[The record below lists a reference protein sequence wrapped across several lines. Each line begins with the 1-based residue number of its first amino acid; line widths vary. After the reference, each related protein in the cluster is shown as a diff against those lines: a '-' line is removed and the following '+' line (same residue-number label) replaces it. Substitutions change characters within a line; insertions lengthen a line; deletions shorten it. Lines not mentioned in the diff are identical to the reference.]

1 MLCFLNEFFRKAG
14 FFRGDF
20 NEFFIEKGDLQC
32 SCKLFGDFTP
42 AGAIFPSDR
51 DDIGRLISSFDKTL
65 RFSVKENFL
74 SVKRYGM
81 NKMKNILRIKQ

>member
-42 AGAIFPSDR
+42 AGAIFLP
-51 DDIGRLISSFDKTL
+51 IVMIS
-65 RFSVKENFL
+65 
-74 SVKRYGM
+74 G
-81 NKMKNILRIKQ
+81 I